1 MAGVAARAEG
11 EADSQRGNDRKTRA
25 RAKAKALSANGLPR
39 SDGSGVISMNE
50 NRRPARLCDCI
61 GVDEGLRPGQQLD
74 VVVEARLVGRL
85 TGGRRLWRKLKGWSI
100 RTTLLFSV
108 IIGLSDW
115 L

>member
-1 MAGVAARAEG
+1 MGVLRAVGKIYFGVAGVAARAEG

-61 GVDEGLRPGQQLD
+61 GVDEGFVRDNNLAL
-74 VVVEARLVGRL
+74 
-85 TGGRRLWRKLKGWSI
+85 LWRQGS
-100 RTTLLFSV
+100 SA
-108 IIGLSDW
+108 GSPADGGCGGS
-115 L
+115 